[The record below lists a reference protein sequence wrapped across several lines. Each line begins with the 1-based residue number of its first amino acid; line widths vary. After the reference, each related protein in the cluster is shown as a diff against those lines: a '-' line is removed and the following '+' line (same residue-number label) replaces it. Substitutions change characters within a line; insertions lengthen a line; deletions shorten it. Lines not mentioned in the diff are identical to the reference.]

1 MNSLTIL
8 PTATGQRQLDSSCA
22 KLIRAAEIECSAFM
36 LATEQL
42 FGKAMALRAGG
53 LWVDALET
61 DSGFRCQKSRL
72 RLVTILA
79 AARLA
84 DLIGATRLIE
94 HSAIAK
100 PKVLTKLTSK
110 STPTAAFIDH
120 GHKPSSTGLEIR
132 CPRC

>member
-1 MNSLTIL
+1 MNTLTIL
-8 PTATGQRQLDSSCA
+8 PMATGQRQLDSFCA

-42 FGKAMALRAGG
+42 FGKDMALHAGG
-53 LWVDALET
+53 LWVDALEA

-84 DLIGATRLIE
+84 DLIVATRLIA
-94 HSAIAK
+94 HSATTR
-100 PKVLTKLTSK
+100 PTVLTN
-110 STPTAAFIDH
+110 
-120 GHKPSSTGLEIR
+120 
-132 CPRC
+132 